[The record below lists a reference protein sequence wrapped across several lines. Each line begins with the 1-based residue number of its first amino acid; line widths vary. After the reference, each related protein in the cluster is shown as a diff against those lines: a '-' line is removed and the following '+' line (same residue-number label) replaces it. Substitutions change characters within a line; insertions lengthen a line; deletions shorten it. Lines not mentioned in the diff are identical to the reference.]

1 MKKYLTLGN
10 ILVCGAA
17 VLGLVS
23 LFMMF
28 APAISYTAEVG
39 AFKGTQTF
47 TGAQIT
53 FGYTEK
59 SEVILGQTLEAQI
72 FKFSFGN
79 FLPYLLAVVGV
90 VFAVLS
96 IFFKCKYIAPA
107 AAVCFLVAG
116 VLFFCAVP
124 FTVPAAKDATM
135 KGYTLAAGAIV
146 SGIFSII
153 SAALCVVPVFI
164 KK

>member
-10 ILVCGAA
+10 ILVCSAA

-23 LFMMF
+23 IFMMF
-28 APAISYTAEVG
+28 APAISHTAEVG
-39 AFKGTQTF
+39 ALKGTHTF

-53 FGYTEK
+53 FGYAEGTNVKLE
-59 SEVILGQTLEAQI
+59 IL
-72 FKFSFGN
+72 KFSFGN

-124 FTVPAAKDATM
+124 FTVPAVEDAM
-135 KGYTLAAGAIV
+135 EGYTLAAGAIV
-146 SGIFSII
+146 SGIFSIL